1 MHELI
6 HASLREAATGLER
19 LRYDT
24 AMLTTIERAGKAL
37 AAAFKAGNR
46 VFSCGNGG
54 SMCDAMHFAE
64 ELSGRYR
71 GDRPA
76 LAAQAISD
84 VGHMSCVA
92 NDYGYDNVF
101 ARYLQAHGREGDIL
115 LAIST
120 SGTSRNVL
128 KAVCQAQVMGMNV
141 VGLSGSAKG
150 FPVLIS
156 YDDGSSMSIDPVDF
170 DIHTPAGKYADR
182 VQELH
187 IKVIHILIEI
197 VEREM
202 GYT

>member
-24 AMLTTIERAGKAL
+24 ATLTTIERAGKAL

-92 NDYGYDNVF
+92 NDYGYRDVF
-101 ARYLQAHGREGDIL
+101 TRYLAAHSRKGDIL

-120 SGTSRNVL
+120 SGTSE
-128 KAVCQAQVMGMNV
+128 NV
-141 VGLSGSAKG
+141 VAAIDWARDMGRPTIGLSASG
-150 FPVLIS
+150 FKQRVP
-156 YDDGSSMSIDPVDF
+156 DF
-170 DIHTPAGKYADR
+170 DIRTPAGKYADR